1 MSDEAFNP
9 LCYAKRELVPL
20 VDALVAC
27 AEAESSHD
35 QVFYFTKIKHG
46 IETAAGSDD
55 LIEVFFNLSA
65 ANFVGFNYSREMAT
79 ILDRLLERSQLLA
92 ESQNI
97 SDREIH

>member
-9 LCYAKRELVPL
+9 LCYAKRELVPI

-35 QVFYFTKIKHG
+35 QIFYFTKIKHG
-46 IETAAGSDD
+46 FETAAGADD

-65 ANFVGFNYSREMAT
+65 ANFVGFNYSREMAI
-79 ILDRLLERSQLLA
+79 ILDRLLEKSQLLA